1 MNGSIRVD
9 LSMPMMHMVPPTSA
23 QSFLMSAE
31 ALFSGAEALS
41 TLNGVHPT
49 ACAFLASQ
57 ALECTLKSYLAYGGI
72 TEQKL
77 RKRPFGHDLERLW
90 LEAASNG
97 LGVDPLPPRWCVT
110 LNTGHSGKH
119 YFRYP
124 MGLNGWG
131 LPALVPMTADLKA
144 VIQLVDQVS
153 K

>member
-1 MNGSIRVD
+1 MNGSIRVEST
-9 LSMPMMHMVPPTSA
+9 LPLIQMVRPTPA
-23 QSFLMSAE
+23 ESFLMSAE
-31 ALFSGAEALS
+31 ALFSGADALS

-57 ALECTLKSYLAYGGI
+57 ALECTLKSYLAHMGA
-72 TEQKL
+72 TEKKL
-77 RKRPFGHDLERLW
+77 RNPPFGHNLEKLW
-90 LEAASNG
+90 CEAVSMG
-97 LGVDPLPPRWCVT
+97 LSIDPQPPQWCVT
-110 LNTGHSGKH
+110 LNTGHSGEY

-144 VIQLVDQVS
+144 VIQLVGQVL